1 VAYHVDLTPSAQRD
15 LRSLPTQGLRR
26 VAAKLRAL
34 AEDPR
39 PRGCTKLAGRED
51 IWRVRVGEYRVLYQI
66 LDEVLLVLVVRVR
79 HRKDVYEE

>member
-1 VAYHVDLTPSAQRD
+1 M
-15 LRSLPTQGLRR
+15 PTQWLRR

-39 PRGCTKLAGRED
+39 PRGCQKLAGRED
-51 IWRVRVGEYRVLYQI
+51 IWRVRVGDYRVLYQI
-66 LDEVLLVLVVRVR
+66 LDESLLVLVVRVR